1 MSQLEKIDMPLGKA
15 LSQPVANHNLVI
27 AATLSAVVI
36 VLIAALW
43 VFVGNNPEVLDAAAA
58 PTAFGIVAP

>member
-36 VLIAALW
+36 VLIAAQW
-43 VFVGNNPEVLDAAAA
+43 VFVSNNPGVLDAAATPA
-58 PTAFGIVAP
+58 AFGIVGP